1 MDTIHDAA
9 TRSPSILMIEGREHV
24 LYQGFLER
32 LRIADARLLWLN
44 TAKMWA
50 FGVCAVLL
58 AINAFRS
65 DSTLW
70 FAYGAF
76 AAIVCSSAI
85 SAFIVNRDL
94 VTIPDA
100 VGERERAAGSSTLE
114 IISLSQRVF
123 SVRPPVLRVATVQPE
138 MADFLLTEIPVGHT
152 WSFRQRPRLP
162 AALTTTR
169 ARRQAWAAN
178 AGPLVAL
185 VGVVA
190 IVVAIATR

>member
-1 MDTIHDAA
+1 MGTTDDVT
-9 TRSPSILMIEGREHV
+9 TRSPGILMIEGREYV

-32 LRIADARLLWLN
+32 LRIADAKLLWLN

-50 FGVCAVLL
+50 FGVSAVLM

-76 AAIVCSSAI
+76 AAIVCASAI
-85 SAFIVNRDL
+85 SALIVNRDL

-114 IISLSQRVF
+114 IISLSQRGF
-123 SVRPPVLRVATVQPE
+123 SVRPPVLHVATVHPQ

-162 AALTTTR
+162 AALATPR